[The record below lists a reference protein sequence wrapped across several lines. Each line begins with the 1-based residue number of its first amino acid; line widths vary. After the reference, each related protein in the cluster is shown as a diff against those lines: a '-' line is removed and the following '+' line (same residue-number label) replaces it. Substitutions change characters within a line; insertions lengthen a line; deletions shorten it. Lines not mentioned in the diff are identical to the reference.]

1 MKKDTLLQLADD
13 IEVSLHRGR
22 VTVESGGQRVT
33 LSDKALAL
41 LHAFSTPRT
50 LEQALAELK
59 HVVQGRWS
67 WIQLTGEASQLAS
80 AGVLRPVDGAPI
92 DLRTHPGRFDSAD
105 VHIRMLD
112 DVPRT
117 ECYREA
123 LRRTIRPG
131 DIVVDVGTGTGI
143 LAASAAQA
151 GAAHVFAIERS
162 PNTAKLAQRFFADN
176 GLQERITVIEGAS
189 TAVQLPRKANVMV
202 SEVVGNDPLDEGIVQ
217 TTQDAVVRLLE
228 PDARL
233 IPGRLRIFALPL
245 EVPVTIRHRHFF
257 SADHIERWRDAYGL
271 DFGVYRDANRQHAGD
286 TLLSTGKTR
295 DWPRL
300 CEPVLVADVDLYT
313 AQTDVLASTHGFRA
327 ERDGMLSGVLVFFEL
342 DMGQGLIYSIHPD
355 IAGDDNHWASKLWL
369 PPEEI
374 PLAAGEEWEM
384 GYRFDRK
391 AFSQFTFAKVASPL

>member
-13 IEVSLHRGR
+13 IEVSLRRGR
-22 VTVESGGQRVT
+22 VMVKCGGECVT
-33 LSDKALAL
+33 LSNKALAL

-59 HVVQGRWS
+59 HVVQGRWG
-67 WIQLTGEASQLAS
+67 WIQLTSEASVLAS
-80 AGVLRPVDGAPI
+80 AGVLRPVDGAPVE
-92 DLRTHPGRFDSAD
+92 LRTHPGRFDSAD

-112 DVPRT
+112 DLPRT

-123 LRRTIRPG
+123 LRRTVRPG

-151 GAAHVFAIERS
+151 GAAHVYAIERS
-162 PNTAKLAQRFFADN
+162 PNTAKLAQKFFADN
-176 GLQERITVIEGAS
+176 GLQDRITVIEGAS
-189 TAVQLPRKANVMV
+189 TTVQLPRKATVMV

-217 TTQDAVVRLLE
+217 TTQDAIARLLE

-245 EVPVTIRHRHFF
+245 QVSAKMRNRHFF
-257 SADHIERWRDAYGL
+257 SEDHVERWREAYGL
-271 DFGVYRDANRQHAGD
+271 DFGVYRDASRQQAGD
-286 TLLSTGKTR
+286 ILLSTVKTR
-295 DWPRL
+295 EWPRF

-313 AQTDVLASTHGFRA
+313 AQTDVMASTHVFRA
-327 ERDGMLSGVLVFFEL
+327 ERGGMLGGVLLFFEL
-342 DMGQGLIYSIHPD
+342 DMGQGLTYSIHPD
-355 IAGDDNHWASKLWL
+355 IARDDNHWASKLWL

-374 PLAAGEEWEM
+374 TLAEGETWEM

-391 AFSQFTFAKVASPL
+391 AFSQFEFGKVGSSR